1 MTQPTRSGETRFQ
14 QDMVGSKGVTR
25 SNSLFSQSE
34 SCSTEIYV
42 LLSQC
47 VGGSSLPSKH
57 FKHNLD
63 QKSRWQNCANNPHP
77 ESSERAAG
85 APRFICAPLLYYP
98 SMPPPL
104 SLLSPV
110 ASVPFFHTT
119 VGLGPAVLSSFQTRI
134 YSSLGRLAMN
144 CCALMC
150 AKLALPILTVLQ
162 LTVCAL
168 MCANTLP
175 ILTALQ
181 CRIDWKGTSC

>member
-1 MTQPTRSGETRFQ
+1 MTKPTHSVETRFQ
-14 QDMVGSKGVTR
+14 PDMVGSKGVTR

-34 SCSTEIYV
+34 SCSTKIHV

-104 SLLSPV
+104 SLLSLFPPFTPLLGWDLLCSPV
-110 ASVPFFHTT
+110 SR
-119 VGLGPAVLSSFQTRI
+119 LGF
-134 YSSLGRLAMN
+134 
-144 CCALMC
+144 
-150 AKLALPILTVLQ
+150 
-162 LTVCAL
+162 
-168 MCANTLP
+168 TLH
-175 ILTALQ
+175 
-181 CRIDWKGTSC
+181 